1 MDSHRLYRIALRT
14 LGGVLLAAAAMM
26 VLDAAT
32 AQQVSNLT
40 NEDVAQIEAGPQ
52 PIKFSHQ
59 IHAGQNQIDC
69 EYCHVYARRSKTAGI
84 PPVAVCMGCHN
95 VVGQQLSE
103 VQKVVEYWEA
113 QEPIPWVRIHDV
125 ADFVRFPHD
134 QHVTAQNEL
143 YPDGVPCQDCHGQVE
158 NMEVVQVAD
167 PNFGNMGWCL
177 DCHLQVPG
185 AMERKRAVPAEP
197 GSMKVANATN
207 PHGDYA
213 RPLITDCFTC
223 HY

>member
-14 LGGVLLAAAAMM
+14 LGAVLLAAAVLL

-40 NEDVAQIEAGPQ
+40 NEDVEQIEAGPQ
-52 PIKFSHQ
+52 PIKFSHK

-69 EYCHVYARRSKTAGI
+69 EYCHVYARRSKTAGV
-84 PPVAVCMGCHN
+84 PPVNVCMGCHN
-95 VVGQQLSE
+95 VVGRQLSE

-125 ADFVRFPHD
+125 ADFVRFPHEA
-134 QHVTAQNEL
+134 HVTAQNEV

-158 NMEVVQVAD
+158 EMEVVEVAD
-167 PNFGNMGWCL
+167 PDFGNMGWCL
-177 DCHLQVPG
+177 SCHLEVPG

-197 GSMKVANATN
+197 GSMKVANADH

-213 RPLITDCFTC
+213 RPLITDCLSC